1 MQTKVVPI
9 HKGIVFSGK
18 LKLHNRDRFDD
29 WMKGLR
35 GDVEVIV
42 RKPQQ
47 PRSLKENNY
56 YWGVI
61 IKMISEETGAFPDDA
76 HYELKRMFLKQSGDK
91 IPVLISTT
99 DLSTTEFEEFLSK
112 VRIWAASELGI
123 MIPQP
128 NECEINF

>member
-61 IKMISEETGAFPDDA
+61 IKIISEETGAFPDDV

-99 DLSTTEFEEFLSK
+99 DLSTTDFEEFLSK

>member
-9 HKGIVFSGK
+9 HKGIALKGR
-18 LKLHNRDRFDD
+18 LKLDNRDRFDD
-29 WMKGLR
+29 WMKSLNGN
-35 GDVEVIV
+35 VEVIV

-47 PRSLKENNY
+47 PRSVKENSY
-56 YWGVI
+56 YWGVV
-61 IKMISEETGAFPDDA
+61 IKMISDETGAYPDDV
-76 HYELKRMFLKQSGDK
+76 HHELKRMFLKQSGDK

-99 DLSTTEFEEFLSK
+99 DLSTVEFEDFLSK
-112 VRIWAASELGI
+112 VRMWASSELGV

>member
-1 MQTKVVPI
+1 MGTKVVPI
-9 HKGIVFSGK
+9 HKGIALNGK
-18 LKLHNRDRFDD
+18 FKLHNRDRFDD
-29 WMKGLR
+29 WIKGLQ
-35 GDVEVIV
+35 GDIEVIV

-61 IKMISEETGAFPDDA
+61 IKMISEETGAFPDDV

-99 DLSTTEFEEFLSK
+99 DLSTTEFEDFLSK
-112 VRIWAASELGI
+112 VRIWAANELGI

>member
-18 LKLHNRDRFDD
+18 LKLHNRDKFDD
-29 WMKGLR
+29 WMKGLQ

-61 IKMISEETGAFPDDA
+61 IKMISEETGAFPDDV

-99 DLSTTEFEEFLSK
+99 NLSTTDFEEFLSK